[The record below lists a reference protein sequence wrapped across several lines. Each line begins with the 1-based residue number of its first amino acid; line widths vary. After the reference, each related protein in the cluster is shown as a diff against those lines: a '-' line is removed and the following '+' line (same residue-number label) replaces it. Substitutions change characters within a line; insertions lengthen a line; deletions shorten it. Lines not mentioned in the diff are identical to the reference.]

1 MTRPLCLDLFSGA
14 GGTALG
20 LHRAGF
26 DVTHFEWDHHA
37 CETLRA
43 AFPGDEVHEGDL
55 RQAPWASWRG
65 RVRLLWSSFPCQAWS
80 TAGKRAGALDERNG
94 WPWTVEAVDACD
106 PTWLLCENVEGLTMH
121 RGGADACPRDVTVCP
136 GCYFE
141 DVILAQLRERFA
153 HVSWRVLDAADYGVP
168 QRRHRVIIAAG
179 PAPFPWPEPTHCDP
193 AVRIPINT
201 GRRKPWVSVRQALDL
216 DGGTRTEPEHALVVR
231 NSGHSPATVAPID
244 RPSPTVIAPPK
255 GTYDRLKIA
264 TDSAE
269 FPSQLSE
276 DPRHAGVGVDHPA
289 SVTRDGGDGHGA
301 PHYWVRQEMTGS
313 LPVSAEAASP
323 TVTTKGTMYLH
334 GGDPGRRQ
342 RGDGL
347 VQARARLGAVYRSP
361 VFELFGDEPSDPEP
375 DTSSLP
381 KGGQVLDADRP
392 ASTLRAQGSVDAS
405 GHLGGCSP
413 PSVVTDT
420 VRRVTVSECALLQGF
435 PADHPFQGNRTQQYR
450 QVGNAVPPPVAEA
463 LGRAILSVESP

>member
-1 MTRPLCLDLFSGA
+1 MTRPLCLDLFAGA

-20 LHRAGF
+20 LRRAGF

-43 AFPGDEVHEGDL
+43 AFPGDDVHEGDL

-65 RVRLLWSSFPCQAWS
+65 KVHLLWSSFPCQAWS

-94 WPWTVEAVDACD
+94 WPWTVEAVDACE

-121 RGGADACPRDVTVCP
+121 RGGASSCPRDADVCP
-136 GCYFE
+136 GCYF
-141 DVILAQLRERFA
+141 DGVILPQLRERFA

-179 PAPFPWPEPTHCDP
+179 PVPFPWPEPTHCDP
-193 AVRIPINT
+193 AFRIPIDA

-216 DGGTRTEPEHALVVR
+216 DGGTRTEPDHALVVR
-231 NSGHSPATVAPID
+231 NSGHAPNRVEPID

-264 TDSAE
+264 TGSAE
-269 FPSQLSE
+269 FLSQLSD
-276 DPRHAGVGVDHPA
+276 DPKHAGVGVDHPA
-289 SVTRDGGDGHGA
+289 STIRGGGDGHGA
-301 PHYWVRQEMTGS
+301 PHYWIRQEVTGN
-313 LPVSAEAASP
+313 PAVRGRTRGVTRNPPASA
-323 TVTTKGTMYLH
+323 T
-334 GGDPGRRQ
+334 RR
-342 RGDGL
+342 G
-347 VQARARLGAVYRSP
+347 S
-361 VFELFGDEPSDPEP
+361 VFDLFGEGPFDPEP
-375 DTSSLP
+375 DTSSLS

-392 ASTLRAQGSVDAS
+392 SSTLRAQGSVDAS
-405 GHLGGCSP
+405 GHEGGCSP
-413 PSVVTDT
+413 PSVVTDS
-420 VRRVTVSECALLQGF
+420 VRRLSVSECAVLQGF

-463 LGRAILSVESP
+463 LGRAILSVGSP